1 MDDKRERKKYKILN
15 VAHSGRKDVRLS
27 PVKDPRYDGL
37 IGSIIEMDN
46 IENSKLF
53 DRLKWDFVENKPIW
67 YDFWTTSPIISISL
81 SFDNHYVVETVN
93 TIYVLEKVYERNK
106 NEPNS
111 GQSK

>member
-1 MDDKRERKKYKILN
+1 MDDKRERRKYKILN
-15 VAHSGRKDVRLS
+15 IAHSGRKDIRLS
-27 PVKDPRYDGL
+27 PVKDPRYNGL

-81 SFDNHYVVETVN
+81 GFDNHYVVETVN
-93 TIYVLEKVYERNK
+93 TIYVLEKVYEGNK
-106 NEPNS
+106 NEPDS

>member
-15 VAHSGRKDVRLS
+15 ILHSGRNDTRL
-27 PVKDPRYDGL
+27 KRITDPKYNGF

-46 IENSKLF
+46 IENSKTF
-53 DRLKWDFVENKPIW
+53 DRLRWDFVENKPEW
-67 YDFWTTSPIISISL
+67 YDFWTTSPVILITL
-81 SFDNHYVVETVN
+81 DLNNHYVVETVN

-106 NEPNS
+106 NEPDG